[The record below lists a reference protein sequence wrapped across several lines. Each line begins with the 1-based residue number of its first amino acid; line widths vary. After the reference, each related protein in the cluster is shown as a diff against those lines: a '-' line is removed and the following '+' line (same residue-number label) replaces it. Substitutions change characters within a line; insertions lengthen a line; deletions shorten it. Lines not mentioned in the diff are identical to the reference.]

1 MDKSSMRLTQIF
13 INPKNDDAPSE
24 IALSSAHPTTSK
36 LRKKVP
42 LATDTGL
49 ATSRHP
55 GAVSPGGLLKTWP
68 GSPWERYRKVLK
80 WHDLGG
86 DVLLAVS
93 SKERVNIRVFSEQQ
107 AEKSLFWFRQ
117 IRHSSFVTALEAF
130 TTNKLLYIV
139 LEEMKI
145 TLSHVITCSKYPD
158 RQELGAI
165 LGQILDGVVYLEK
178 EGIEHALGWNNVL
191 FNLSGEAKIT
201 NQECC
206 QTATR
211 ESRSRTVSRIAH
223 ITMGLM
229 NKDDKPVGVQR
240 SQWLSCPEA
249 IAFAAATTSARSATE
264 LLEHPF
270 LTMYGREETD
280 WDKGSLLG
288 LISLADTEADREYH
302 YEE

>member
-55 GAVSPGGLLKTWP
+55 GA
-68 GSPWERYRKVLK
+68 
-80 WHDLGG
+80 
-86 DVLLAVS
+86 
-93 SKERVNIRVFSEQQ
+93 
-107 AEKSLFWFRQ
+107 FRQ

-158 RQELGAI
+158 RQELRAI
-165 LGQILDGVVYLEK
+165 LSQQTK
-178 EGIEHALGWNNVL
+178 NA
-191 FNLSGEAKIT
+191 AKPP
-201 NQECC
+201 
-206 QTATR
+206 R
-211 ESRSRTVSRIAH
+211 
-223 ITMGLM
+223 
-229 NKDDKPVGVQR
+229 
-240 SQWLSCPEA
+240 
-249 IAFAAATTSARSATE
+249 
-264 LLEHPF
+264 HPF
-270 LTMYGREETD
+270 LAMYGREEND

-288 LISLADTEADREYH
+288 LISLADTEADKEYH
-302 YEE
+302 YEEQMSS